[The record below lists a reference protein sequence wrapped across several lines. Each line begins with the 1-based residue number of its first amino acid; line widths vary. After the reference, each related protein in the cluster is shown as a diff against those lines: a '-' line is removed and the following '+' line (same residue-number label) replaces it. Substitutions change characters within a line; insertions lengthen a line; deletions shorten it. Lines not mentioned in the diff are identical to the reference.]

1 MSDVNCSIL
10 CSPDVEEK
18 LLDQL
23 LVAAFAEDVFTST
36 PTFAHGVAHMALSPD
51 EQVLG
56 RARATMVQV
65 LLKLDRWPAL
75 KALLIREFAGTGL
88 RYRLTPVIEEGAC
101 A

>member
-1 MSDVNCSIL
+1 MSDFTCSIL

-23 LVAAFAEDVFTST
+23 LVAFADDVFTST
-36 PTFAHGVAHMALSPD
+36 PTFGHGVPHAALSTA

-56 RARATMVQV
+56 RARATMVLI
-65 LLKLDRWPAL
+65 LLKQGEWPAL
-75 KALLIREFAGTGL
+75 KALLIGEFAGTGL
-88 RYRLTPVIEEGAC
+88 RYWLTPVLEEGVC

>member
-1 MSDVNCSIL
+1 MSDFICSIL

-23 LVAAFAEDVFTST
+23 LVAFADDVFTST
-36 PTFAHGVAHMALSPD
+36 PTFGHGVAHAALSTA

-56 RARATMVQV
+56 RARATMVLI
-65 LLKLDRWPAL
+65 LLKQDEWPAL
-75 KALLIREFAGTGL
+75 KALLVGGFAGTGL
-88 RYRLTPVIEEGAC
+88 RYWLTPVLEEGVC

>member
-23 LVAAFAEDVFTST
+23 LVAFADDVFTST
-36 PTFAHGVAHMALSPD
+36 PTFAHGVAHAALSTD

-56 RARATMVQV
+56 RARATLVQV
-65 LLKLDRWPAL
+65 LLKQDEWTAL
-75 KALLIREFAGTGL
+75 KALLSGEYAGTGL
-88 RYRLTPVIEEGAC
+88 RYWLTPVIEEGVC

>member
-1 MSDVNCSIL
+1 MPDFNCSIL

-23 LVAAFAEDVFTST
+23 LVAFADDVFTST
-36 PTFAHGVAHMALSPD
+36 PTFAHGVAHAALSTA

-65 LLKLDRWPAL
+65 LLKQDEWPAL
-75 KALLIREFAGTGL
+75 KALLVGEFAGTGL
-88 RYRLTPVIEEGAC
+88 RYWLTPVLEEGVC